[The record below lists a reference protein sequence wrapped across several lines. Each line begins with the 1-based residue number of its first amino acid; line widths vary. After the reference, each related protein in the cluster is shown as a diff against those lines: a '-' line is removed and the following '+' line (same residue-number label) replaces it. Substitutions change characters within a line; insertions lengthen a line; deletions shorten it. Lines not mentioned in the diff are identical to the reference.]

1 LVNYSNLNNDETLQ
15 IRVFWVARGYFPH
28 PNFKLSI
35 FYLPWAHQSALGGKI
50 MHFDFERKICHVS
63 VKKYVYFEVFPYLGV
78 QLASN
83 ESFWHDWLV
92 GEPQA
97 GERCQLAVVVS
108 GISHVLYNDIVVYVA
123 TFKKIEIIF
132 FCEVLANIFRSCFE
146 VIMQKIYV
154 YNL

>member
-1 LVNYSNLNNDETLQ
+1 MS
-15 IRVFWVARGYFPH
+15 
-28 PNFKLSI
+28 LSKNMSI
-35 FYLPWAHQSALGGKI
+35 
-50 MHFDFERKICHVS
+50 
-63 VKKYVYFEVFPYLGV
+63 FEVFPYLGV

-108 GISHVLYNDIVVYVA
+108 GISHVLYTDIVVYVA
-123 TFKKIEIIF
+123 TFNFF

-146 VIMQKIYV
+146 VIMQKLYV
-154 YNL
+154 YNIIYIIIYTYSQNVRNRKLCPKMGDIGSRPPETMFE

>member
-1 LVNYSNLNNDETLQ
+1 MSCLCQKNMF
-15 IRVFWVARGYFPH
+15 I
-28 PNFKLSI
+28 
-35 FYLPWAHQSALGGKI
+35 
-50 MHFDFERKICHVS
+50 
-63 VKKYVYFEVFPYLGV
+63 FEVFPYLGV

-123 TFKKIEIIF
+123 TFKKKEIYF
-132 FCEVLANIFRSCFE
+132 FCEVVANIFRSCFE
-146 VIMQKIYV
+146 VKIAKICI
-154 YNL
+154 